1 MVQLVAICKQQDN
14 PPQTIFFKK
23 IIFMFSIL
31 NEPLQY
37 LLGIEGLDFAVMSLV
52 LQGSRAA
59 QEFVP

>member
-14 PPQTIFFKK
+14 PPQTIFLKK